1 MKFLLAFVGV
11 LAVVAGNTT
20 PTGKVVCYYD
30 SKSFVRESNARML
43 PLDLEPA
50 LSFCTHLVYG
60 YAGVQPDTYKM
71 VPLNEN
77 LDVDRSH
84 ANYRTITNFKS
95 KYPALKVLLSVGGD
109 ADTEEVQKY
118 NLLLE
123 SPQARTAFVNSGVL
137 LAEQHGFDG
146 IDLAWQF
153 AKYKPKK
160 IRSTWGSI
168 WHGIKK
174 TFGTTPVDDKESEHR
189 EGFTALVR
197 ELKQAL
203 SVKSNMQLA
212 ITVLPNVNS
221 SIYYDV
227 PAIINLV
234 DLVNIDAFDYYTS
247 ERNPKEADYAAPIYT
262 PQNRNPLQNADA
274 AVNYWLQGG
283 APANKII
290 LGISALARTW
300 KMDSE
305 SEISGVPPIHVD
317 GPGEAGPYTKIEG
330 VLSYPE
336 VCAKLINPNHQKGM
350 RPHLRKVTDPS
361 KRFEKPLTKDEDLS
375 HIFGTYAFRLPDD
388 SGEPGLW
395 VSYEDPDTAGQKAAY
410 VKSKNLGGIS
420 IVDLSMDDFRGLCTG
435 DKYPILRAAKYRL

>member
-1 MKFLLAFVGV
+1 MKVLVVLAGLLAISAAVGP
-11 LAVVAGNTT
+11 VVPA
-20 PTGKVVCYYD
+20 KVVCYYN
-30 SKSFVRESNARML
+30 SKSYVREFEGCIYPAQARML
-43 PLDLEPA
+43 PLDLDPA
-50 LSFCTHLVYG
+50 LSFCSHLVYG
-60 YAGVQPDTYKM
+60 YAGIQPDTYKM
-71 VPLNEN
+71 VSLNEN

-84 ANYRTITNFKS
+84 ANYRAITNFKT
-95 KYPALKVLLSVGGD
+95 KYPGLKVLLSVGGD
-109 ADTEEVQKY
+109 SDTEEAQKY

-153 AKYKPKK
+153 PKYKPKK

-174 TFGTTPVDDKESEHR
+174 TFGTTPVDEKEAEHR

-203 SVKSNMQLA
+203 NVKPNMQLA
-212 ITVLPNVNS
+212 VTVLPNVNS
-221 SIYYDV
+221 SVYFDI

-234 DLVNIDAFDYYTS
+234 DIVHLSAYDFETP
-247 ERNPKEADYAAPIYT
+247 ERNPKEADYATPLYT
-262 PQNRNPLQNADA
+262 PQNRNPLLNADA
-274 AVNYWLQGG
+274 VVNHWIQGG
-283 APANKII
+283 APAHKLV
-290 LGISALARTW
+290 LGIPTAARTW
-300 KMDSE
+300 KLDSE
-305 SEISGVPPIHVD
+305 SEISGVPPIHAD
-317 GPGEAGPYTKIEG
+317 GAGEAGPYTKTEG
-330 VLSYPE
+330 ILSYPE

-361 KRFEKPLTKDEDLS
+361 KRF
-375 HIFGTYAFRLPDD
+375 GTYAFRLPDD
-388 SGEPGLW
+388 NGDPGLW
-395 VSYEDPDTAGQKAAY
+395 VSYEDPDTAGQRAAY
-410 VKSKNLGGIS
+410 VKAKNLGGVS

>member
-1 MKFLLAFVGV
+1 MRLFIAFAAVLAF
-11 LAVVAGNTT
+11 ATAT
-20 PTGKVVCYYD
+20 PASLSKVVCYYD
-30 SKSFVRESNARML
+30 SRSYVRESQARML
-43 PLDLEPA
+43 PLDLDPA
-50 LSFCTHLVYG
+50 LSFCSHLVYG
-60 YAGVQPDTYKM
+60 YAGIQPDTYKM

-77 LDVDRSH
+77 LDVDRTH

-95 KYPALKVLLSVGGD
+95 KYPGLKVLLSVGGD
-109 ADTEEVQKY
+109 VDTEDAQKY

-153 AKYKPKK
+153 AKVKPKK

-203 SVKSNMQLA
+203 SVKPNMQLSVS
-212 ITVLPNVNS
+212 VLPNVNS
-221 SIYYDV
+221 TIYYDI

-234 DLVNIDAFDYYTS
+234 DIVNLNTYDYFTP
-247 ERNPKEADYAAPIYT
+247 ERNPKEADYTSPTYT
-262 PQNRNPLQNADA
+262 PQNRNPLQNVDA
-274 AVNYWLQGG
+274 EVSHWLQQG
-283 APANKII
+283 APSTKLIV
-290 LGISALARTW
+290 GIATFGRTW
-300 KMDSE
+300 KLDAD
-305 SEISGVPPIHVD
+305 SEISGVPPIHTD

-330 VLSYPE
+330 LLSYPE

-361 KRFEKPLTKDEDLS
+361 KRF
-375 HIFGTYAFRLPDD
+375 GTYAFRLPDE
-388 SGEPGLW
+388 SGEAGLW
-395 VSYEDPDTAGQKAAY
+395 VSYEDPDTAGQKATY
-410 VKSKNLGGIS
+410 VKSKNLGGVS
-420 IVDLSMDDFRGLCTG
+420 MVDLSLDDFRGLCTG

>member
-1 MKFLLAFVGV
+1 MLLLTLAAV
-11 LAVVAGNTT
+11 LAVAVANPVTT
-20 PTGKVVCYYD
+20 GGKVVCYYD
-30 SKSFVRESNARML
+30 SKSYVRDSQARML
-43 PLDLEPA
+43 PLDLDPA

-60 YAGVQPDTYKM
+60 YAGIQPDTYKM

-84 ANYRTITNFKS
+84 ANYRAITNFKS
-95 KYPALKVLLSVGGD
+95 KFPALKVLLSVGGD
-109 ADTEEVQKY
+109 ADNEEAAKY
-118 NLLLE
+118 NTLLE

-153 AKYKPKK
+153 PRIKPKK
-160 IRSTWGSI
+160 IRSTWGSV

-174 TFGTTPVDDKESEHR
+174 TFGTTPVDDKEPEHR

-203 SVKSNMQLA
+203 AVKPNMQLA

-234 DLVNIDAFDYYTS
+234 DIVNLQAFDYETP
-247 ERNPKEADYAAPIYT
+247 ERNPKEADYTAPIYA
-262 PQNRNPLQNADA
+262 PQNRNPLLNADS
-274 AVNYWLQGG
+274 AVSYWLQHG
-283 APANKII
+283 APSTKIV
-290 LGISALARTW
+290 LGIATYARTW
-300 KMDSE
+300 KLDSD
-305 SEISGVPPIHVD
+305 SEISGVPPLHAD
-317 GPGEAGPYTKIEG
+317 GAGEAGPYTKQEG
-330 VLSYPE
+330 ILSYPE

-350 RPHLRKVTDPS
+350 QPHLRKVTDPS
-361 KRFEKPLTKDEDLS
+361 KRFELGLKKDADLS
-375 HIFGTYAFRLPDD
+375 HVFGTYAFRLPDD
-388 SGEPGLW
+388 NGEGGLW
-395 VSYEDPDTAGQKAAY
+395 VSYEDPDTAGQKATY
-410 VKSKNLGGIS
+410 VKSKNLGGVS

>member
-1 MKFLLAFVGV
+1 MKFLIALAGL
-11 LAVVAGNTT
+11 LAAAHAVAPSTS
-20 PTGKVVCYYD
+20 KVVCYYD
-30 SKSFVRESNARML
+30 SKSYVRESQARML
-43 PLDLEPA
+43 PLDLDPA

-71 VPLNEN
+71 VPLNVN
-77 LDVDRSH
+77 LDVDSSH
-84 ANYRTITNFKS
+84 ANYRAITNFKT
-95 KYPALKVLLSVGGD
+95 KYPGLKVLLSVGGD
-109 ADTEEVQKY
+109 VDTEEAQKY

-174 TFGTTPVDDKESEHR
+174 TFATTPVDDKEAEHR

-197 ELKQAL
+197 EMKLAL
-203 SVKSNMQLA
+203 AVKPNMQLA

-234 DLVNIDAFDYYTS
+234 DIVNLGAYDFETP
-247 ERNPKEADYAAPIYT
+247 ERNPKEADYATPLHP
-262 PQNRNPLQNADA
+262 PQNRNPLLNAEA
-274 AVNYWLQGG
+274 VVNYWLQAG
-283 APANKII
+283 APSQKLV
-290 LGISALARTW
+290 LGIPTFARTW
-300 KMDSE
+300 KLDSDSE
-305 SEISGVPPIHVD
+305 IAGVPPLHAD
-317 GPGEAGPYTKIEG
+317 GPGEAGPYTKTEG
-330 VLSYPE
+330 ILSYPE

-361 KRFEKPLTKDEDLS
+361 KRF
-375 HIFGTYAFRLPDD
+375 GTYAFRLPDD
-388 SGEPGLW
+388 SGEGGMW
-395 VSYEDPDTAGQKAAY
+395 VSYEDPDTAGQRATY
-410 VKSKNLGGIS
+410 VKAKNLGGVS

>member
-1 MKFLLAFVGV
+1 MRALIAFVAA
-11 LAVVAGNTT
+11 LAVVAANAPV
-20 PTGKVVCYYD
+20 PTGKVICYYD
-30 SKSFVRESNARML
+30 SKSYVRESQARML
-43 PLDLEPA
+43 PLDLDPA
-50 LSFCTHLVYG
+50 LSFCSHLVYG
-60 YAGVQPDTYKM
+60 YSGVHPDTYKM

-84 ANYRTITNFKS
+84 ANYRAITNFKS
-95 KYPALKVLLSVGGD
+95 KYPGMKVLLSVGGD
-109 ADTEEVQKY
+109 VDTEDPQKY

-153 AKYKPKK
+153 PKIKPKK

-174 TFGTTPVDDKESEHR
+174 TFATTPVDDKEPEHR

-197 ELKQAL
+197 EMKQAL
-203 SVKSNMQLA
+203 SLKPNMQLA
-212 ITVLPNVNS
+212 VTILPNVNA
-221 SIYYDV
+221 SIYIDV
-227 PAIINLV
+227 PAIINHV
-234 DLVNIDAFDYYTS
+234 DYVNLEAFDYYTP
-247 ERNPKEADYAAPIYT
+247 ERNPKEADYTAPVYT
-262 PQNRNPLQNADA
+262 PQNRNEHQNANA
-274 AVNYWLQGG
+274 AVSYFLQAG
-283 APANKII
+283 APSYKIV
-290 LGISALARTW
+290 LGISTLARTW
-300 KMDSE
+300 KLDSE
-305 SEISGVPPIHVD
+305 SEISGVPPIHTD

-330 VLSYPE
+330 ILSYPE

-361 KRFEKPLTKDEDLS
+361 KRF
-375 HIFGTYAFRLPDD
+375 GTYAFRLPDD
-388 SGEPGLW
+388 SGEGGLW
-395 VSYEDPDTAGQKAAY
+395 VSYEDPDTAGQKAAF
-410 VKSKNLGGIS
+410 VKSKNLGGVS

>member
-1 MKFLLAFVGV
+1 MKLLLA
-11 LAVVAGNTT
+11 LAGLFALGAANQPISTS
-20 PTGKVVCYYD
+20 KVVCYYD
-30 SKSFVRESNARML
+30 SKSYVREGQARML
-43 PLDLEPA
+43 PMDLDPA

-77 LDVDRSH
+77 LDVDRTH
-84 ANYRTITNFKS
+84 ANYRAITNFKT
-95 KYPALKVLLSVGGD
+95 KYPGLKVLLSVGGD
-109 ADTEEVQKY
+109 ADIEDPQKY

-137 LAEQHGFDG
+137 LADQHGFDG

-153 AKYKPKK
+153 AKFKPKK

-174 TFGTTPVDDKESEHR
+174 TFGTTLVDEKETEHR

-197 ELKQAL
+197 EMKQAL
-203 SVKSNMQLA
+203 SVKPNMQLA
-212 ITVLPNVNS
+212 ITVLPNVNA

-234 DLVNIDAFDYYTS
+234 DIVNIGAYDYYTP
-247 ERNPKEADYAAPIYT
+247 ERNPKEADYTSPIYT
-262 PQNRNPLQNADA
+262 PQNRNPLLNADA
-274 AVNYWLQGG
+274 AVSYWTQHGT
-283 APANKII
+283 PTSKIV
-290 LGISALARTW
+290 LGLATFARTW
-300 KMDSE
+300 KLDGD
-305 SEISGVPPIHVD
+305 SEISGVPPIHTD
-317 GPGEAGPYTKIEG
+317 GPGEAGPYTKVEG
-330 VLSYPE
+330 LLSYPE

-361 KRFEKPLTKDEDLS
+361 KRF
-375 HIFGTYAFRLPDD
+375 GTYAFRLPENDE
-388 SGEPGLW
+388 GGIW
-395 VSYEDPDTAGQKAAY
+395 VSYEDPDTAGQKASF

-420 IVDLSMDDFRGLCTG
+420 IVDLSLDDFRGLCTG

>member
-1 MKFLLAFVGV
+1 MKFLIALAGL
-11 LAVVAGNTT
+11 LAAAHAVAPSTS
-20 PTGKVVCYYD
+20 KVVCYYD
-30 SKSFVRESNARML
+30 SKSYVRESQARML
-43 PLDLEPA
+43 PLDLDPA

-71 VPLNEN
+71 VPLNVN
-77 LDVDRSH
+77 LDVDSSH
-84 ANYRTITNFKS
+84 ANYRAITNFKT
-95 KYPALKVLLSVGGD
+95 KYPGLKVLLSVGGD
-109 ADTEEVQKY
+109 VDTEEAQKY

-174 TFGTTPVDDKESEHR
+174 TFATTPVDDKEAEHR

-197 ELKQAL
+197 EMKLAL
-203 SVKSNMQLA
+203 AVKPNMQLA

-234 DLVNIDAFDYYTS
+234 DIVNLGAYDFETP
-247 ERNPKEADYAAPIYT
+247 ERNPKEADYATPLHP
-262 PQNRNPLQNADA
+262 PQNRNPLLNAEA
-274 AVNYWLQGG
+274 VVNYWLQAG
-283 APANKII
+283 APSQKLV
-290 LGISALARTW
+290 LGIPTFARTW
-300 KMDSE
+300 KLDSDSE
-305 SEISGVPPIHVD
+305 IAGVPPLHAD
-317 GPGEAGPYTKIEG
+317 GPGEAGPYTKTEG
-330 VLSYPE
+330 ILSYPE

-361 KRFEKPLTKDEDLS
+361 KRFDGLIKDQELTL
-375 HIFGTYAFRLPDD
+375 IYGTYAFRLPDD
-388 SGEPGLW
+388 SGEGGMW
-395 VSYEDPDTAGQKAAY
+395 VSYEDPDTAGQRATY
-410 VKSKNLGGIS
+410 VKAKNLGGVS